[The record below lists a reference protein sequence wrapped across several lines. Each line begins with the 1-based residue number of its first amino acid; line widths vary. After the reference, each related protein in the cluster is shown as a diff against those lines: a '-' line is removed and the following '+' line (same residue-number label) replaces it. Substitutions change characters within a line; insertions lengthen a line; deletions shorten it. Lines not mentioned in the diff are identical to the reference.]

1 MKWLGTI
8 TNQQNRLNIG
18 IEYTYSYTNIL
29 NLGFLYDWYHNY
41 IPCSSTVIS
50 FASVGRRVKTRL
62 PGRSATLPVEDLR
75 NRRDLCVDSLYIYIH
90 HLLYEH
96 IITYYVFIIT
106 YHVFFTIYIIILISI
121 HWVPSIIHRSEQIV
135 GLMIII
141 YPKLHQHQRQ
151 KIVGDFLEDE
161 ASNSLGV
168 VVWFKECA
176 LVIFYATVGIGDS
189 FHEGGMTNN
198 PQKKPWHSCSWS
210 SILHRE
216 NFTHPWPNQP
226 LVPFILWV

>member
-75 NRRDLCVDSLYIYIH
+75 NRRDLCVDSLYIYTPFVIW
-90 HLLYEH
+90 
-96 IITYYVFIIT
+96 T
-106 YHVFFTIYIIILISI
+106 YHYILCFYHYISCVFYYIYIIILISI

-189 FHEGGMTNN
+189 FHEGGMLITHRRNLDTVVADH
-198 PQKKPWHSCSWS
+198 PSCTGKISPIPGQTS
-210 SILHRE
+210 
-216 NFTHPWPNQP
+216 P
-226 LVPFILWV
+226 